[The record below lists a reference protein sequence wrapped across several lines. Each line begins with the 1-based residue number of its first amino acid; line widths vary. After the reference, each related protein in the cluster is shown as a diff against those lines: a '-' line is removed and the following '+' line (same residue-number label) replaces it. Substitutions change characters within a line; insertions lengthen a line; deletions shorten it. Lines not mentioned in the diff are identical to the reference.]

1 MVTAGTF
8 GLVVT
13 VTIRFHFNV
22 FVFVPYFV
30 HTKLTVLLTFTFDPT
45 LEHLAP
51 SLTEDAAET
60 CAGITPQSKTT
71 ATATFSI
78 FFFSRKFIDPFLYR
92 SNNFP
97 YAKHLRRLQLF
108 LIFAIE
114 LIGLYST
121 TTGTEVSSLSLT
133 FKQYLRGSVVVA
145 K

>member
-13 VTIRFHFNV
+13 VTIRFHFNI

-51 SLTEDAAET
+51 SLTEDAANA

-71 ATATFSI
+71 ATATFYI
-78 FFFSRKFIDPFLYR
+78 FFLSGKFIHP
-92 SNNFP
+92 P
-97 YAKHLRRLQLF
+97 
-108 LIFAIE
+108 
-114 LIGLYST
+114 LYS
-121 TTGTEVSSLSLT
+121 
-133 FKQYLRGSVVVA
+133 
-145 K
+145 